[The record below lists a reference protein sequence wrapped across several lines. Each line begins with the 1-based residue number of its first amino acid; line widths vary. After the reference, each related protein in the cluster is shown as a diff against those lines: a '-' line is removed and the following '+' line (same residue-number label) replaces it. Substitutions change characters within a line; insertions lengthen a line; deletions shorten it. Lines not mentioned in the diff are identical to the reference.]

1 MYHTCI
7 YQCICLLSEILLLAV
22 CYRLEEGGIL
32 TDCSIQ
38 TQEPDET
45 LDFDFSGADVLN
57 KIIMK
62 VRKDNISYTESFLKQ
77 LTGPFLFSRIFVS
90 IWSMS
95 AISLSETT
103 LQGLS
108 LNIAL
113 LIFKMTN
120 KIYRENVFLHIL
132 VWMFEGGFQWT
143 RHDKWSAA
151 NSDVTR

>member
-22 CYRLEEGGIL
+22 YYRLEEGGIL

-77 LTGPFLFSRIFVS
+77 LTGPFFV
-90 IWSMS
+90 
-95 AISLSETT
+95 
-103 LQGLS
+103 Q
-108 LNIAL
+108 
-113 LIFKMTN
+113 
-120 KIYRENVFLHIL
+120 
-132 VWMFEGGFQWT
+132 
-143 RHDKWSAA
+143 
-151 NSDVTR
+151 

>member
-22 CYRLEEGGIL
+22 YYRLEEGGIL

-113 LIFKMTN
+113 LIFKMAD
-120 KIYRENVFLHIL
+120 KIYIEKMYFCI
-132 VWMFEGGFQWT
+132 F
-143 RHDKWSAA
+143 
-151 NSDVTR
+151 

>member
-22 CYRLEEGGIL
+22 FYRLEEGGIL

-62 VRKDNISYTESFLKQ
+62 VRRDNISYTESFLKQ
-77 LTGPFLFSRIFVS
+77 LTGPFCSVESLFQFEVCLPL
-90 IWSMS
+90 
-95 AISLSETT
+95 ACQKQLCT
-103 LQGLS
+103 
-108 LNIAL
+108 AL
-113 LIFKMTN
+113 
-120 KIYRENVFLHIL
+120 
-132 VWMFEGGFQWT
+132 
-143 RHDKWSAA
+143 A
-151 NSDVTR
+151 

>member
-1 MYHTCI
+1 MYHT
-7 YQCICLLSEILLLAV
+7 CICLLSEILLLAV

-77 LTGPFLFSRIFVS
+77 LTGPFSFSGIFVS

-113 LIFKMTN
+113 LIFKMAD
-120 KIYRENVFLHIL
+120 KIYIKKMYFCI
-132 VWMFEGGFQWT
+132 F
-143 RHDKWSAA
+143 
-151 NSDVTR
+151 

>member
-77 LTGPFLFSRIFVS
+77 LTGPFLFSRIFLS

-113 LIFKMTN
+113 LIFKMAD
-120 KIYRENVFLHIL
+120 KIYIKKMYFCI
-132 VWMFEGGFQWT
+132 F
-143 RHDKWSAA
+143 
-151 NSDVTR
+151 

>member
-77 LTGPFLFSRIFVS
+77 LTGPFLFSRIFLS

-113 LIFKMTN
+113 LIFKMAD
-120 KIYRENVFLHIL
+120 KIYIKNVFLHIL

>member
-113 LIFKMTN
+113 LIFKMAD
-120 KIYRENVFLHIL
+120 KIYIKKMYFCI
-132 VWMFEGGFQWT
+132 F
-143 RHDKWSAA
+143 
-151 NSDVTR
+151 

>member
-22 CYRLEEGGIL
+22 YYRLEEGGIL

-113 LIFKMTN
+113 LIFKMAD
-120 KIYRENVFLHIL
+120 KIYIKKMYFCI
-132 VWMFEGGFQWT
+132 F
-143 RHDKWSAA
+143 
-151 NSDVTR
+151 

>member
-1 MYHTCI
+1 M
-7 YQCICLLSEILLLAV
+7 AV

-77 LTGPFLFSRIFVS
+77 LTGPFLFSRIFLS

-113 LIFKMTN
+113 LIFKMAD
-120 KIYRENVFLHIL
+120 KIYIKKVYFCI
-132 VWMFEGGFQWT
+132 F
-143 RHDKWSAA
+143 
-151 NSDVTR
+151 

>member
-7 YQCICLLSEILLLAV
+7 HQCICLLSEILLLAV

-90 IWSMS
+90 I
-95 AISLSETT
+95 
-103 LQGLS
+103 
-108 LNIAL
+108 
-113 LIFKMTN
+113 
-120 KIYRENVFLHIL
+120 
-132 VWMFEGGFQWT
+132 
-143 RHDKWSAA
+143 
-151 NSDVTR
+151 